1 MTKLS
6 YVFPGQGSQF
16 VGMLED
22 VAESSS
28 LVGETFSEASE
39 AAGYD
44 IWDLVQTDPDEKLN
58 QTEFTQPALLSAS
71 ISLWRVARNLG
82 LKQPDV
88 VAGHSLGE
96 YSALVAAGVIDFVDA
111 VRLVQKRGRFMQSA
125 VPLGQGGMAVVLK
138 LDDEQIS
145 SICSAI
151 STESGTGSESVAEIV
166 QAANFNAPGQVVIAG
181 HNSALEKASAA
192 LKAVGGRVMPL
203 AVSAPFHCELMRPAA
218 EKMQE
223 ELAGVTFNQPK
234 ISVIQNV
241 NAEYAT
247 DPDEIRS
254 NLVEQMYRAVLWTD
268 SVKRLA
274 NDGVEILVECGPGK
288 VLSGM
293 IKRISKTL
301 TPLSINSVDSLE
313 RAVAELS

>member
-111 VRLVQKRGRFMQSA
+111 VRLLQKRGRFMQSA

-138 LDDEQIS
+138 LDDRRM
-145 SICSAI
+145 
-151 STESGTGSESVAEIV
+151 
-166 QAANFNAPGQVVIAG
+166 
-181 HNSALEKASAA
+181 LDW
-192 LKAVGGRVMPL
+192 R
-203 AVSAPFHCELMRPAA
+203 
-218 EKMQE
+218 
-223 ELAGVTFNQPK
+223 
-234 ISVIQNV
+234 
-241 NAEYAT
+241 
-247 DPDEIRS
+247 
-254 NLVEQMYRAVLWTD
+254 
-268 SVKRLA
+268 
-274 NDGVEILVECGPGK
+274 
-288 VLSGM
+288 
-293 IKRISKTL
+293 
-301 TPLSINSVDSLE
+301 
-313 RAVAELS
+313 